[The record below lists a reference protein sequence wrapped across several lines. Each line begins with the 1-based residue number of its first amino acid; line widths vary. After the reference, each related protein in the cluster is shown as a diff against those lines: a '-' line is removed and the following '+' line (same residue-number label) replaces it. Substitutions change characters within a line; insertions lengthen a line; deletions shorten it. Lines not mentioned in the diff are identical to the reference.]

1 VTTPPADRVEQLVSL
16 MSRLAA
22 GELHARQEPSDANDD
37 IDAVIVGVNMLAE
50 ELEASHAELE
60 ARVTSRTREVEQ
72 LNKELVELTQL
83 ASMLQ
88 SCATREEAYA
98 VLRHGMSVL
107 FSGLS
112 GVLYLFNASR
122 NMLEKA
128 VDWEDVKSSEVVKR
142 EDCWGLR
149 RGQPHEARQDGLGL
163 RCAHIEPGIGDSVCI
178 PLAAHGETTGLLYL
192 TERENGAAASA
203 QVLTESMQQL
213 GMAVGAQIALSFANL
228 ELRETL
234 RLQALRDPL
243 TGLFNRRFLD
253 EWIDREINRADHAGA
268 SLGVIMADV
277 DHFKDINDVHG
288 HDAGDQVLT
297 AVANAIRGSL
307 RAGDVPCRYGG
318 EEFLILVTDITL
330 GDLTLRAEALKANV
344 SRCSAEHRGILL
356 PAVTI
361 SAGVALYPLHGSGA
375 ADVIKAA
382 DTALYAAKHQGRNRV
397 NAAPKP

>member
-1 VTTPPADRVEQLVSL
+1 VTTPPADRVEMLVAL
-16 MSRLAA
+16 MGRLAA
-22 GELHARQEPSDANDD
+22 GDLHARQEPSGADDD

-60 ARVTSRTREVEQ
+60 ARVIARTREVEQ

-88 SCATREEAYA
+88 TCATREEAYE
-98 VLRHGMSVL
+98 VLRHGMTVM
-107 FSGLS
+107 FSGLP
-112 GVLYLFNASR
+112 GVVYLFNASR
-122 NMLEKA
+122 NSLERTVA
-128 VDWEDVKSSEVVKR
+128 WGGVDSAEVVNR
-142 EDCWGLR
+142 EDCWALR
-149 RGQPHEARQDGLGL
+149 RGQPHEARQEGLGL
-163 RCAHIEPGIGDSVCI
+163 RCAHVDLQVGDSVCI

-192 TERENGAAASA
+192 AEQDPGSSDASA
-203 QVLTESMQQL
+203 SALTESVQQL

-268 SLGVIMADV
+268 TLGVIMADV
-277 DHFKDINDVHG
+277 DHFKEVNDVHG
-288 HDAGDQVLT
+288 HDAGDQVLM

-307 RAGDVPCRYGG
+307 RAGDIPCRYGG
-318 EEFLILVTDITL
+318 EEFLILLTDISL
-330 GDLTLRAEALKANV
+330 DDLMVRAEAMRTNV
-344 SRCSAEHRGILL
+344 ARCSAEYRGVLL
-356 PAVTI
+356 PAVTL
-361 SAGVALYPLHGSGA
+361 SAGVALYPMHGSAA

-382 DTALYAAKHQGRNRV
+382 DTALYAAKHGGRNRV
-397 NAAPKP
+397 NASNP

>member
-1 VTTPPADRVEQLVSL
+1 VTAPPVDRVEQLVSL

-22 GELHARQEPSDANDD
+22 GDLHARQEPSGADDD

-60 ARVTSRTREVEQ
+60 ARVTARTREVQQ

-98 VLRHGMSVL
+98 VLRHGMTVL
-107 FSGLS
+107 FSGLP
-112 GVLYLFNASR
+112 GVVYLFNASR
-122 NMLEKA
+122 NLLEQA
-128 VDWEDVKSSEVVKR
+128 VTWGDLQSTEVIKR
-142 EDCWGLR
+142 DDCWGLR

-163 RCAHIEPGIGDSVCI
+163 RCAHVEPEVGDSVCI

-192 TERENGAAASA
+192 AERGKRLTTSD

-253 EWIDREINRADHAGA
+253 EWIEREINRADHAGA
-268 SLGVIMADV
+268 TLGVIMADV

-288 HDAGDQVLT
+288 HDAGDQVLI

-318 EEFLILVTDITL
+318 EEFLILLTDITL
-330 GDLTLRAEALKANV
+330 EDLLVRAEELKTNV
-344 SRCSAEHRGILL
+344 SRCSAQHRGVLL
-356 PAVTI
+356 PAVTL

-375 ADVIKAA
+375 TDVIKAA
-382 DTALYAAKHQGRNRV
+382 DTALYAAKHGGRNRV
-397 NAAPKP
+397 IMASNP